1 MKRLVYILP
10 VLGFL
15 VIAGFLFHSLFNGGG
30 STALPSPLV
39 GKPVPQVTLAALDA
53 QTQGFGPADLA
64 AGKVTVVNVFS
75 STCIPCREEAP
86 MLNQLAKMPGMTL
99 YGFVWRDKPDA
110 ARRFLDEL
118 GNPFSRIGY
127 DDDGHAGIEWG
138 VYGWPET
145 YVIDGKGIIR
155 FKYDEGPLTPDVVK
169 NQLLPAI
176 ARARQAS

>member
-1 MKRLVYILP
+1 MKRLIYILP

-15 VIAGFLFHSLFNGGG
+15 VIAAFLYHSLF
-30 STALPSPLV
+30 SAAPEALPSPLV
-39 GKPVPQVTLAALDA
+39 GKPVPRTQLAALDA

-64 AGKVTVVNVFS
+64 AGRVTVVNVFS

-86 MLNQLAKMPGMTL
+86 MLNQLAKMQGFSL
-99 YGFVWRDKPDA
+99 YGFVWKDKPES

-127 DDDGHAGIEWG
+127 DGDGRAGIEWG

-155 FKYDEGPLTPDVVK
+155 FKYDEGPLTPDVVRDK
-169 NQLLPAI
+169 LLPAI
-176 ARARQAS
+176 KAAAL